1 MPQPLNDWY
10 TSIMISIVYPNMM
23 ISIVALVFI
32 SRLESEIK
40 PQPEL
45 KEIAKAKMQQLMT
58 LVRYT
63 GVSITYFIIF

>member
-1 MPQPLNDWY
+1 
-10 TSIMISIVYPNMM
+10 MISIV
-23 ISIVALVFI
+23 SLLFI